1 MLPVVLL
8 HFACCLGGPCIGD
21 SGFRVHA
28 GHVCL
33 AALPVN
39 QASKKSWKEHCWG
52 MPNFLNI
59 FCLLWIMMVCYGLR
73 RECAINF
80 YVHNCAQQNATKI
93 NTFFFEERIRW
104 PWNRRNARFLADLSE
119 LIAPK
124 KTENALQLCCMPK
137 MYCTYYDCTIEA
149 CS

>member
-1 MLPVVLL
+1 MQSI
-8 HFACCLGGPCIGD
+8 FMCIIV
-21 SGFRVHA
+21 R
-28 GHVCL
+28 
-33 AALPVN
+33 N
-39 QASKKSWKEHCWG
+39 K
-52 MPNFLNI
+52 M
-59 FCLLWIMMVCYGLR
+59 
-73 RECAINF
+73 
-80 YVHNCAQQNATKI
+80 QQRSTH
-93 NTFFFEERIRW
+93 FFFEERIRW

>member
-1 MLPVVLL
+1 MMLPVVLL
-8 HFACCLGGPCIGD
+8 HFACLGGACIGD

-52 MPNFLNI
+52 MPNFLSI

-73 RECAINF
+73 QECAIISMCILVCNK
-80 YVHNCAQQNATKI
+80 A
-93 NTFFFEERIRW
+93 FFEERIRR
-104 PWNRRNARFLADLSE
+104 PWKRRNARFLADLSE

-124 KTENALQLCCMPK
+124 KDRKQVATVLHAKDVLYL
-137 MYCTYYDCTIEA
+137 YILL
-149 CS
+149 